1 MSETAWL
8 FIAFAAV
15 WVAIGGYLYSI
26 AARQK
31 RVDER
36 LRELDRNDRDS

>member
-8 FIAFAAV
+8 FVAFMVV
-15 WVAIGGYLYSI
+15 WVALGAYLYSI

-31 RVDER
+31 KVDRR
-36 LRELDRNDRDS
+36 LEELDRGN